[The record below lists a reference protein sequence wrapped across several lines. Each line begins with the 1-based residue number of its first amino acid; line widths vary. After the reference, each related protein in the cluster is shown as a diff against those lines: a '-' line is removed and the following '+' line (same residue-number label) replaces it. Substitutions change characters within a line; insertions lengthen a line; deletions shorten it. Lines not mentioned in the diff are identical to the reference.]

1 MLNLMKQTVKAIVP
15 SSILTS
21 AMVARERRRLAK
33 IPKARF
39 NADPLRALSRAMVDE
54 AAFTNEAI
62 GNAWRSD
69 LDKISRVMPYA
80 DIYGGV
86 CPGERRAIYQLIAWL
101 KPRRVLE
108 IGTHIG
114 ASTLVIA
121 QALASHA
128 DPGSFLLTGDIL
140 DVNSPEQG
148 AFSNLGTLSPREG
161 LARLGLEDRVRF
173 EAKPALQLMR
183 HLDQKFDL
191 IFLDGDHSATSVYQ
205 EVAAALDL
213 LSPDGLILLHDFYP
227 GGNRI
232 YPNGTVVPGPFVAA
246 QRIDSEFHGLSFM
259 PLGELPWET
268 KQGVRKT
275 SLALLIRR

>member
-1 MLNLMKQTVKAIVP
+1 MPNFVKQTVKAIIP

-33 IPKARF
+33 IPKVRF
-39 NADPLRALSRAMVDE
+39 DAGPLRPLSRTQLE
-54 AAFTNEAI
+54 AAFADGTI

-69 LDKISRVMPYA
+69 LDKIGRVMPYV

-128 DPGSFLLTGDIL
+128 EPDSWLLTGDIL
-140 DVNSPEQG
+140 DVNDPAQG
-148 AFSNLGTLSPREG
+148 AFSSLGTPSPREG
-161 LARLGLEDRVRF
+161 LSRLGIENRVRF

-183 HLDQKFDL
+183 HLDQKFDF

-205 EVAAALDL
+205 EVATALDL

-227 GGNRI
+227 QGKRI
-232 YPNGTVVPGPFVAA
+232 YPSGMVVPGPFVAA
-246 QRIDSEFHGLSFM
+246 QRINSESRGLNFI

-275 SLALLIRR
+275 SLALVSSS

>member
-1 MLNLMKQTVKAIVP
+1 MLNLVKQTVKAIIP
-15 SSILTS
+15 SSVLTT
-21 AMVARERRRLAK
+21 ALVARERRRLAK
-33 IPKARF
+33 LPVTKFRT
-39 NADPLRALSRAMVDE
+39 DRLRTLSRERVE
-54 AAFTNEAI
+54 AAFTDEAI
-62 GNAWRSD
+62 ASAWRSD
-69 LDKISRVMPYA
+69 LYKISRAMPYA

-101 KPRRVLE
+101 KPHRVLE

-121 QALASHA
+121 QALATHA
-128 DPGSFLLTGDIL
+128 ESDSYLLTGDIL
-140 DVNSPEQG
+140 DVNDSKQG

-161 LARLGLEDRVRF
+161 LTRLDLENRVRF

-183 HLDQKFDL
+183 HLDQKFDF

-227 GGNRI
+227 EGKRI
-232 YPNGTVVPGPFVAA
+232 YPSGTVVPGPFVAA
-246 QRIDSEFHGLSFM
+246 QRIDSESRGLNFM

-268 KQGVRKT
+268 KQGVSRT
-275 SLALLIRR
+275 SLALVSSG

>member
-1 MLNLMKQTVKAIVP
+1 MLNLVKQTVKAIIP
-15 SSILTS
+15 SSVLTT
-21 AMVARERRRLAK
+21 ALVARERRRLAK
-33 IPKARF
+33 LPITKF
-39 NADPLRALSRAMVDE
+39 SADRLRTLSRARLE
-54 AAFTNEAI
+54 AAFTNEEIAI
-62 GNAWRSD
+62 AWRSD
-69 LDKISRVMPYA
+69 LNKISRAMPYA

-121 QALASHA
+121 QALATHA
-128 DPGSFLLTGDIL
+128 ESDSYLLTGDIL
-140 DVNSPEQG
+140 DVNDPEQG
-148 AFSNLGTLSPREG
+148 AFSDLGTLSPREG
-161 LARLGLEDRVRF
+161 LARLGLENRVRF

-183 HLDQKFDL
+183 HLDQKFDF

-227 GGNRI
+227 EGKQI
-232 YPNGTVVPGPFVAA
+232 YPSGTVVPGPFVAA
-246 QRIDSEFHGLSFM
+246 QRIDSESRGLNFM

-268 KQGVRKT
+268 KQGVRRT
-275 SLALLIRR
+275 SLALVSSS

>member
-1 MLNLMKQTVKAIVP
+1 MLNIVKQTVKAVVP
-15 SSILTS
+15 SSILAS
-21 AMVARERRRLAK
+21 ALVASERRKLTK

-39 NADPLRALSRAMVDE
+39 NADRLRTLSRVRVE
-54 AAFTNEAI
+54 SAFTNEAI
-62 GNAWRSD
+62 GSAWRSD
-69 LDKISRVMPYA
+69 LDRISRVMPYS

-128 DPGSFLLTGDIL
+128 EPDSYLLTGDIL
-140 DVNSPEQG
+140 DVNDPEQG
-148 AFSNLGTLSPREG
+148 AFSNLGTPSPREG
-161 LARLGLEDRVRF
+161 LARLGIENRVRF

-183 HLDQKFDL
+183 HLDQKFDF
-191 IFLDGDHSATSVYQ
+191 IFLDGDHSAPSVYQ
-205 EVAAALDL
+205 EIAAALDL
-213 LSPDGLILLHDFYP
+213 LSPGGLILLHDFYP
-227 GGNRI
+227 EGKRI
-232 YPNGTVVPGPFVAA
+232 YPSGMIVPGPFVAA
-246 QRIDSEFHGLSFM
+246 QRINSEFRGLNFI

-268 KQGVRKT
+268 KQGVHKT
-275 SLALLIRR
+275 SLALVSSR